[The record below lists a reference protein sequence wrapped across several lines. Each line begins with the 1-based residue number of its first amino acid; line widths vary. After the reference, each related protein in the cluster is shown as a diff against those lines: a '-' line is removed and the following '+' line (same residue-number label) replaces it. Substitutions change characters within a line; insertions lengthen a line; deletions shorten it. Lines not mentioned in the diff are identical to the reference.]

1 MNHFYHFERPI
12 AEHKKALQNNIRK
25 TLDDLEQSRHL
36 FEQRTL
42 FFGLGFL
49 AGTTLTLII
58 YSTLFS

>member
-12 AEHKKALQNNIRK
+12 GKRALNNDRK
-25 TLDDLEQSRHL
+25 SLDDLEQSRHL